1 MEEHDSRGQVRTIHL
16 EQSDSER
23 DLGVQITSDLKHHD
37 QVTRAANKANSVLGT
52 LKSAFTSRDSS
63 L

>member
-37 QVTRAANKANSVLGT
+37 QVTRAANKANSV
-52 LKSAFTSRDSS
+52 
-63 L
+63 